1 MTKLLKSLLPTR
13 TEAQDHLTRKVT
25 AFPTFAALL
34 VACRGGYCP
43 TFGTSKD
50 ARRLANEVESY
61 GHRTFRLEK

>member
-1 MTKLLKSLLPTR
+1 MLATLKSLLPTR

-34 VACRGGYCP
+34 VACRNGYVP
-43 TFGTSKD
+43 TFGTTRD
-50 ARRLANEVESY
+50 ARRLADEVESY